1 MCPDRNMKGTAKY
14 DPNALIAEYGYNPFE
29 ISMIPLGGQ
38 CYRCLGDGAG
48 TLSWYDCV
56 HFGGFPKRRHM
67 FTRNLKGKKFEKAE
81 KENAE
86 SKRGEKLRKEFHRN
100 GFANLRLELE
110 MFRNEIIFPILG
122 TLEQEIRT
130 SRRLNLL
137 TSMRHSKFEDGS
149 MDLSDTRKLSP
160 EVTFPGIPLFPM
172 QLRDKDTREIM
183 EMIQH
188 LFLVFGEI
196 LRTHNQDEIEI
207 YVYLQSG
214 AEQIYS
220 YAVAKEKFIS
230 AFPDQVT
237 NWSIFDMFYDR
248 EAETIG
254 GFKDHGFHRVKPY
267 IMN

>member
-56 HFGGFPKRRHM
+56 HFGGFPNQQIRYWK
-67 FTRNLKGKKFEKAE
+67 NLKGKKLEKAKKWNE
-81 KENAE
+81 DC
-86 SKRGEKLRKEFHRN
+86 KRADKLRREFHRN
-100 GFANLRLELE
+100 GFSNFMHELE
-110 MFRNEIIFPILG
+110 MFRNEIIFPILR

-149 MDLSDTRKLSP
+149 MDLSDPRKLSP

-172 QLRDKDTREIM
+172 QLRDEDTREVM

-188 LFLVFGEI
+188 LFEVFGEI
-196 LRTHNQDEIEI
+196 LRKHNQDEIEI

-237 NWSIFDMFYDR
+237 NWSIFDMYYDR
-248 EAETIG
+248 DTETIG